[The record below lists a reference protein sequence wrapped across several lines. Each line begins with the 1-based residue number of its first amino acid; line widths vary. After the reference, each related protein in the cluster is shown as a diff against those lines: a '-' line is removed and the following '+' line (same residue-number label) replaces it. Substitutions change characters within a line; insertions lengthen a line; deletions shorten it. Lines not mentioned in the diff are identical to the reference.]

1 MKDHN
6 DIFDEFIDVDAA
18 EEAEAS
24 PFLGDEEEEEED
36 GFDEFSD
43 ADDDD
48 ENAFILRTALLAK
61 NEMLA
66 MLSLKAT
73 DSGGHIVRFD
83 PRESLPTMQ
92 RYDSEEDA
100 LRWFR
105 RSLATSRKN
114 GWNIFYD
121 GEPLMG

>member
-6 DIFDEFIDVDAA
+6 DVFDEFIDVDAA
-18 EEAEAS
+18 DETAESAQL
-24 PFLGDEEEEEED
+24 FDDEEDDFEEVDGED
-36 GFDEFSD
+36 EFDE
-43 ADDDD
+43 DDDS
-48 ENAFILRTALLAK
+48 LVVRTALLSK
-61 NEMLA
+61 NEMIA

-73 DSGGHIVRFD
+73 DSGGQIVRFD

-92 RYDSEEDA
+92 RYDSEDEA

-114 GWNIFYD
+114 GWAVVYD
-121 GEPLMG
+121 GEPLVG

>member
-6 DIFDEFIDVDAA
+6 DVFDEFIDVDAPD
-18 EEAEAS
+18 EEAESAQL
-24 PFLGDEEEEEED
+24 FDDEEDDFEEVDDGDE
-36 GFDEFSD
+36 FDE
-43 ADDDD
+43 DDS
-48 ENAFILRTALLAK
+48 LVVRTALLSK
-61 NEMLA
+61 NEMIA

-73 DSGGHIVRFD
+73 DSGGQIVRFD

-105 RSLATSRKN
+105 RSLATSRRN
-114 GWNIFYD
+114 GWAVVYD
-121 GEPLMG
+121 GEPLVG

>member
-18 EEAEAS
+18 DDEVEAS
-24 PFLGDEEEEEED
+24 PFLADDEED
-36 GFDEFSD
+36 GYEDFEDD
-43 ADDDD
+43 GDDD
-48 ENAFILRTALLAK
+48 ESYVVRTALLSK

-73 DSGGHIVRFD
+73 DSGGQIVRFD

-92 RYDSEEDA
+92 RYESEEDA

-105 RSLATSRKN
+105 RSLATSRQN
-114 GWNIFYD
+114 GWTVVYD
-121 GEPLMG
+121 GEPLAG